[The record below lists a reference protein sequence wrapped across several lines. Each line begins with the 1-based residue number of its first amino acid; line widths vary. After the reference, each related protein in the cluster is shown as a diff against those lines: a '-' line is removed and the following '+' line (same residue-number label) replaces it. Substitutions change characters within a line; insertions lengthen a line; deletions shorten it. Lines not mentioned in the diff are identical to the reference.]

1 MGVPLLYPDNEK
13 LWASVLVI
21 KKPKNYFSLNL
32 EL

>member
-21 KKPKNYFSLNL
+21 KKPKKLFQFKP
-32 EL
+32 